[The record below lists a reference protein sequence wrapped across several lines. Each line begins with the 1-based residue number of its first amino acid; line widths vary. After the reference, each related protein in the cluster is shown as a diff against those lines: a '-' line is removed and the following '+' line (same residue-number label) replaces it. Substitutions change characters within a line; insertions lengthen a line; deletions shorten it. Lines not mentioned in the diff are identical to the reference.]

1 MELSE
6 WDTMDTGYDSIGRIR
21 VPSSYKKMHKKA
33 KIRARDLSRAVAKAG
48 AWMRA
53 RMCLGI
59 SQTYSQYM
67 AKLVALYRATS
78 YDFARDDYEDALK
91 KNAPDAEV
99 AIKKERVD
107 ASYKQ
112 ANIIVQKYIALYKC
126 LLNKTI
132 EWEEARQV
140 LRSGYTG
147 GTRLVRAATS
157 FTMLKL

>member
-1 MELSE
+1 
-6 WDTMDTGYDSIGRIR
+6 MDTGYDSIGRIR
-21 VPSSYKKMHKKA
+21 VPSSYKRIHRRA
-33 KIRARDLSRAVAKAG
+33 KLRARDSSRAVVKAG

-78 YDFARDDYEDALK
+78 YDFARDDYEDALRR
-91 KNAPDAEV
+91 NAPDAQV
-99 AIKKERVD
+99 GVKKVRVD
-107 ASYKQ
+107 ALYKQ

-132 EWEEARQV
+132 EWEEAREV

-147 GTRLVRAATS
+147 GTPFGSSSYQFDYVEAMIRGFIPL
-157 FTMLKL
+157 

>member
-1 MELSE
+1 
-6 WDTMDTGYDSIGRIR
+6 
-21 VPSSYKKMHKKA
+21 MHKRA
-33 KIRARDLSRAVAKAG
+33 KIRARELSRAVARAG

-67 AKLVALYRATS
+67 ARIVALYRATS

-91 KNAPDAEV
+91 NNAKSKDDPNYVSDAVV
-99 AIKKERVD
+99 ALKKKRVD
-107 ASYKQ
+107 TSYKQ

-126 LLNKTI
+126 LLNKSI
-132 EWEEARQV
+132 EWEEARQI

-157 FTMLKL
+157 LTMLKL

>member
-1 MELSE
+1 
-6 WDTMDTGYDSIGRIR
+6 
-21 VPSSYKKMHKKA
+21 MH
-33 KIRARDLSRAVAKAG
+33 
-48 AWMRA
+48 
-53 RMCLGI
+53 GI
-59 SQTYSQYM
+59 PC
-67 AKLVALYRATS
+67 
-78 YDFARDDYEDALK
+78 